1 MQYRT
6 LGRTGL
12 RVSEVGCGG
21 APIGISN
28 YNEVWDPH
36 GDAETRSVIEAFRHA
51 VDVGYNYFDTAPGYG
66 EGRSE
71 ELIGLALDELRSRVA
86 MATKTA
92 WKGRT
97 KEQIF
102 QSVEGSLRRLRTDY
116 LDVIQFHGGTGDPY
130 MPDDFRWIM
139 EGGPM
144 DAFQQLKQEGKIR
157 FVGIT
162 CEEPVSLRP
171 FLDTGLFDVIQ
182 IKYNVIYQGAWHN
195 ALSWAQ
201 EANVGVVA
209 MRPLT
214 SGIFQ
219 KLMRAAWPAIEQ
231 HVDLNELALNFVLSD
246 PRVATA
252 IVGARRVS
260 EIDANN
266 ALSDAV
272 QKRFDLDWLQERRVV
287 PPDGAASQGPATAL
301 TGR

>member
-1 MQYRT
+1 MHYRL

-21 APIGISN
+21 APIGIPN
-28 YNEVWDPH
+28 YNEVWDPR
-36 GDAETRSVIEAFRHA
+36 GDVETRSVIDALRHA
-51 VDVGYNYFDTAPGYG
+51 VEVGYNYFDTAPSYG

-71 ELIGLALDELRSRVA
+71 ELMGLALEGLRSRVHI
-86 MATKTA
+86 ATKTA
-92 WKGRT
+92 WKGRS
-97 KEQIF
+97 KAQIIE
-102 QSVEGSLRRLRTDY
+102 SVEGSLRRLRTDHV
-116 LDVIQFHGGTGDPY
+116 DVIQFHGGTGYPY
-130 MPDDFRWIM
+130 APEDFRWIM

-144 DAFQQLKQEGKIR
+144 DAYQQLQREGKVR
-157 FVGIT
+157 FLGIT
-162 CEEPVSLRP
+162 GEEPVSLRP

-195 ALSWAQ
+195 ALGWAQ
-201 EANVGVVA
+201 QANVGVVT

-219 KLMRAAWPAIEQ
+219 KLMRAAWPAIDQ

-246 PRVATA
+246 PRVSTA

-260 EIDANN
+260 EIDANS

-272 QKRFDLDWLQERRVV
+272 HKRFDLDWLQERKV
-287 PPDGAASQGPATAL
+287 AAPEPASAV
-301 TGR
+301 

>member
-1 MQYRT
+1 MQYRM

-21 APIGISN
+21 APIGIPN

-36 GDAETRSVIEAFRHA
+36 GDAETRSVIAAFRHA
-51 VDVGYNYFDTAPGYG
+51 VEVGYNYFDTAPSYG

-71 ELIGLALDELRSRVA
+71 ELMGLALEGLRSRVHL
-86 MATKTA
+86 ATKTA
-92 WKGRT
+92 WKGRS
-97 KEQIF
+97 KEQIL
-102 QSVEGSLRRLRTDY
+102 QSVEGSLRRLCTDH
-116 LDVIQFHGGTGDPY
+116 LDVIQFHGNTGYPY
-130 MPDDFRWIM
+130 TPDDFRWIM
-139 EGGPM
+139 ESGPM
-144 DAFQQLKQEGKIR
+144 DAYRQLQREGKVR
-157 FVGIT
+157 FLGIT

-195 ALSWAQ
+195 AVQWAQ
-201 EANVGVVA
+201 AANVGVVT

-219 KLMRAAWPAIEQ
+219 KLMRAAWPEIDR
-231 HVDLNELALNFVLSD
+231 HVDLNALALNFVLSD
-246 PRVATA
+246 PRVTTA

-266 ALSDAV
+266 ALSDATH
-272 QKRFDLDWLQERRVV
+272 KRFDLDWFQERKV
-287 PPDGAASQGPATAL
+287 PAPEAAACQQAAAVAA
-301 TGR
+301 R

>member
-1 MQYRT
+1 MQYRD

-21 APIGISN
+21 APIGIPN
-28 YNEVWDPH
+28 YNEVWDPQ
-36 GDAETRSVIEAFRHA
+36 GDGETRSVIDALHRA

-66 EGRSE
+66 DGRSE
-71 ELIGLALDELRSRVA
+71 ELMGLALEGQRSHVLI
-86 MATKTA
+86 ATKTA
-92 WKGRT
+92 WKGRN
-97 KEQIF
+97 KEQIL

-116 LDVIQFHGGTGDPY
+116 LDVIQFHGDTGEPY
-130 MPDDFRWIM
+130 MPDDFRWIL
-139 EGGPM
+139 ECGPM
-144 DAFQQLKQEGKIR
+144 DAFHQLKREGKIR

-195 ALSWAQ
+195 TLRWAQ

-219 KLMRAAWPAIEQ
+219 KLMRAAWPSIEQ
-231 HVDLNELALNFVLSD
+231 HLDLNELALNFVLSD
-246 PRVATA
+246 PRVSTA

-260 EIDANN
+260 EIDANS
-266 ALSDAV
+266 ALSEAL
-272 QKRFDLDWLQERRVV
+272 QKRFDLDCLQERRVI
-287 PPDGAASQGPATAL
+287 PPGGA
-301 TGR
+301 

>member
-1 MQYRT
+1 MQYRL

-21 APIGISN
+21 APIGIPN
-28 YNEVWDPH
+28 YNEVWDPY
-36 GDAETRSVIEAFRHA
+36 GDAETRSVIDAFCHA
-51 VDVGYNYFDTAPGYG
+51 VDTGYNYFDTAPSYG
-66 EGRSE
+66 DGRSE
-71 ELIGLALDELRSRVA
+71 ELIGLALEGQRSHVHI
-86 MATKTA
+86 ATKTA

-97 KEQIF
+97 KEQII
-102 QSVEGSLRRLRTDY
+102 QSVEGSLRRLRTDH
-116 LDVIQFHGGTGDPY
+116 LDVIQFHGNTGY
-130 MPDDFRWIM
+130 SYTADDFRWIM
-139 EGGPM
+139 ESGPM
-144 DAFQQLKQEGKIR
+144 DAYQQLQREGKVR
-157 FVGIT
+157 FLGIT

-195 ALSWAQ
+195 AMRWAQ
-201 EANVGVVA
+201 EANVGVVT

-219 KLMRAAWPAIEQ
+219 KLMRAAWPAIDE

-246 PRVATA
+246 PRVSTA
-252 IVGARRVS
+252 IVGARRTS

-272 QKRFDLDWLQERRVV
+272 QKRFDLDWLQERKVTR
-287 PPDGAASQGPATAL
+287 PEPAAAGAA
-301 TGR
+301 R